1 MKMYIDLFFIF
12 NVIMDYI
19 IIMSTSI
26 LFKRRTSYIR
36 MILSSL
42 IGGISSL
49 VLFTSLNK
57 IVIEIISI
65 VIMVLISFGYKGIR
79 YLIKNILY
87 MYILSTLLGG
97 IIYLFNIK
105 VSNSMFLTYLIIIVI
120 SIEIMILYIKENKKM
135 RSIYNNY
142 YKVDIYFKDRE
153 KLSLI
158 GFIDTGNILYNK
170 NQIFK
175 LSAYLDTGNNLYD
188 PYKKRPVIIVPNK
201 YIKEDKYILV
211 PYHTINGNGLL
222 KCIKPDIIFID
233 GIGYKGNV
241 LVGFSDSFNFGD
253 GVDVIL
259 HKDIMKG

>member
-12 NVIMDYI
+12 NVIIDYI

-26 LFKRRTSYIR
+26 LLKRRTSYIR

-57 IVIEIISI
+57 IVIEVVSII
-65 VIMVLISFGYKGIR
+65 IMVLISFEYKGIR

-120 SIEIMILYIKENKKM
+120 SIEVMILYIKENKKM

-158 GFIDTGNILYNK
+158 GFV
-170 NQIFK
+170 
-175 LSAYLDTGNNLYD
+175 DTGNNLYD
-188 PYKKRPVIIVPNK
+188 PYKKRPVIIVPDK

-211 PYHTINGNGLL
+211 PYHTVNGNGLL

-241 LVGFSDSFNFGD
+241 LIGFSDSFNFGD

-259 HKDIMKG
+259 HKDITKG

>member
-1 MKMYIDLFFIF
+1 MEMYIDLFFIF

-26 LFKRRTSYIR
+26 LLKRRTSYIR

-57 IVIEIISI
+57 IVIEIVSI

-79 YLIKNILY
+79 YLINNILY
-87 MYILSTLLGG
+87 MYVLSTLLGG

-142 YKVDIYFKDRE
+142 YKVDIYFKDRK

-158 GFIDTGNILYNK
+158 GFV
-170 NQIFK
+170 
-175 LSAYLDTGNNLYD
+175 DTGNNLYD

-241 LVGFSDSFNFGD
+241 LIGFSDSFNFGD

>member
-1 MKMYIDLFFIF
+1 MEMYIDLFFIF

-19 IIMSTSI
+19 IIMSMSI
-26 LFKRRTSYIR
+26 LLKRRTSYIR

-57 IVIEIISI
+57 IVIEIVSI
-65 VIMVLISFGYKGIR
+65 VIMVLISFGYKDIR

-120 SIEIMILYIKENKKM
+120 SIEVMILYIKENKKM

-142 YKVDIYFKDRE
+142 YKIDIYFKDRE

-158 GFIDTGNILYNK
+158 GFV
-170 NQIFK
+170 
-175 LSAYLDTGNNLYD
+175 DTGNNLYD

>member
-1 MKMYIDLFFIF
+1 MEMYIDLFFIF

-26 LFKRRTSYIR
+26 LLKRRTSYIR

-57 IVIEIISI
+57 IVIEIVSI

-79 YLIKNILY
+79 YLINNILY

-120 SIEIMILYIKENKKM
+120 SIEIMLLYIKENKKM

-142 YKVDIYFKDRE
+142 YKVDIYFKDRK

-158 GFIDTGNILYNK
+158 GFV
-170 NQIFK
+170 
-175 LSAYLDTGNNLYD
+175 DTGNNLYD
-188 PYKKRPVIIVPNK
+188 PYKKRPVIIVHNK

-241 LVGFSDSFNFGD
+241 LIGFSDSFNFGD

>member
-1 MKMYIDLFFIF
+1 MEMYIDLFFIF

-26 LFKRRTSYIR
+26 LLKRRTSYIR

-57 IVIEIISI
+57 IVIEIVSI

-79 YLIKNILY
+79 YLINNILY

-97 IIYLFNIK
+97 ILYLFNIK

-142 YKVDIYFKDRE
+142 YRVDIYFKDRE

-158 GFIDTGNILYNK
+158 GFV
-170 NQIFK
+170 
-175 LSAYLDTGNNLYD
+175 DTGNNLYD

-241 LVGFSDSFNFGD
+241 LIGFSDSFNFGD

-259 HKDIMKG
+259 HKDIMRG

>member
-1 MKMYIDLFFIF
+1 MEMYIDLFFIF

-19 IIMSTSI
+19 IIMSTNI
-26 LFKRRTSYIR
+26 LLKRTTSYIR

-57 IVIEIISI
+57 IVIEIVSI

-79 YLIKNILY
+79 YLINNILY

-158 GFIDTGNILYNK
+158 GFV
-170 NQIFK
+170 
-175 LSAYLDTGNNLYD
+175 DTGNNLYD
-188 PYKKRPVIIVPNK
+188 PYKKRPVIIVHNK

-241 LVGFSDSFNFGD
+241 LIGFSDSFNFGD

-259 HKDIMKG
+259 HKDIMRG

>member
-1 MKMYIDLFFIF
+1 MEMYIDLFFIF

-26 LFKRRTSYIR
+26 LLKRRTSYIR

-57 IVIEIISI
+57 IVIEIVSI

-79 YLIKNILY
+79 YLINNILY

-158 GFIDTGNILYNK
+158 GFV
-170 NQIFK
+170 
-175 LSAYLDTGNNLYD
+175 DTGNNLYD
-188 PYKKRPVIIVPNK
+188 PYKKRPVIIVHNK

-241 LVGFSDSFNFGD
+241 LIGFSDSFNFGD

-259 HKDIMKG
+259 HKDIMRG

>member
-19 IIMSTSI
+19 IIMSTNI
-26 LFKRRTSYIR
+26 LLKRRTNHIR

-57 IVIEIISI
+57 IVIEIVSI

-79 YLIKNILY
+79 YLINNILY

-135 RSIYNNY
+135 WSIYNNY
-142 YKVDIYFKDRE
+142 YRVDIYFKDRE

-158 GFIDTGNILYNK
+158 GFV
-170 NQIFK
+170 
-175 LSAYLDTGNNLYD
+175 DTGNNLYD

-241 LVGFSDSFNFGD
+241 LIGFSDSFNFGD

-259 HKDIMKG
+259 HKDIMKGW

>member
-19 IIMSTSI
+19 IIMSTNI
-26 LFKRRTSYIR
+26 LLKRRTNHIR

-57 IVIEIISI
+57 IVIEIVSI

-79 YLIKNILY
+79 YLINNILY

-120 SIEIMILYIKENKKM
+120 SIEIMLLYIKENKKM

-158 GFIDTGNILYNK
+158 GFV
-170 NQIFK
+170 
-175 LSAYLDTGNNLYD
+175 DTGNNLYD
-188 PYKKRPVIIVPNK
+188 PYKKRPVIIVHNK

-241 LVGFSDSFNFGD
+241 LIGFSDSFNFGD

>member
-1 MKMYIDLFFIF
+1 MYIDLFFIF

-19 IIMSTSI
+19 IIMSTNI
-26 LFKRRTSYIR
+26 LLKRRTSYIR

-57 IVIEIISI
+57 IVIEIVSI

-79 YLIKNILY
+79 YLINNILY

-158 GFIDTGNILYNK
+158 GFV
-170 NQIFK
+170 
-175 LSAYLDTGNNLYD
+175 DTGNNLYN
-188 PYKKRPVIIVPNK
+188 PYKKRPVIIVHNK

-241 LVGFSDSFNFGD
+241 LIGFSDSFNFGD

-259 HKDIMKG
+259 HKDIMRG

>member
-1 MKMYIDLFFIF
+1 MEMYIDLFFIF

-26 LFKRRTSYIR
+26 LLKRRTSYIR

-57 IVIEIISI
+57 IVIEIVSI

-79 YLIKNILY
+79 YLINNILY

-120 SIEIMILYIKENKKM
+120 SIEVMILYIKENKKM

-158 GFIDTGNILYNK
+158 GFV
-170 NQIFK
+170 
-175 LSAYLDTGNNLYD
+175 DTGNNLYD

-241 LVGFSDSFNFGD
+241 LIGFSDSFNFGD

-259 HKDIMKG
+259 HKDIMRG

>member
-26 LFKRRTSYIR
+26 LLKRRTSYIR

-57 IVIEIISI
+57 IVIEIVSI

-79 YLIKNILY
+79 YLINNILY

-120 SIEIMILYIKENKKM
+120 SIEIMLLYIKENKKM

-158 GFIDTGNILYNK
+158 GFV
-170 NQIFK
+170 
-175 LSAYLDTGNNLYD
+175 DTGNNLYD

-233 GIGYKGNV
+233 GIGFKGNV
-241 LVGFSDSFNFGD
+241 LIGFSDSFNFGD

>member
-19 IIMSTSI
+19 IIMSTNI
-26 LFKRRTSYIR
+26 LLKRRTNHIR

-57 IVIEIISI
+57 IVIEIVSI

-79 YLIKNILY
+79 YLINNILY
-87 MYILSTLLGG
+87 MYVLSTLLGG

-142 YKVDIYFKDRE
+142 YKVYIYFKDRK

-158 GFIDTGNILYNK
+158 GFV
-170 NQIFK
+170 
-175 LSAYLDTGNNLYD
+175 DTGNNLYD
-188 PYKKRPVIIVPNK
+188 PYKKRPVIIVHNK

-241 LVGFSDSFNFGD
+241 LIGFSDSFNFGD

>member
-12 NVIMDYI
+12 NVIIDYI

-26 LFKRRTSYIR
+26 LLKRRTSYIR

-57 IVIEIISI
+57 IVIEIVSI

-79 YLIKNILY
+79 YLINNILY

-142 YKVDIYFKDRE
+142 YRVDIYFKDRE

-158 GFIDTGNILYNK
+158 GFV
-170 NQIFK
+170 
-175 LSAYLDTGNNLYD
+175 DTGNNLYD

-241 LVGFSDSFNFGD
+241 LIGFSDSFNFGD

-259 HKDIMKG
+259 HKDIMRGW

>member
-1 MKMYIDLFFIF
+1 MEMYIDLFFIF

-26 LFKRRTSYIR
+26 LLKRRTSYIR

-57 IVIEIISI
+57 IVIEIVSI

-79 YLIKNILY
+79 YLINNILY

-120 SIEIMILYIKENKKM
+120 SIEIMLLYIKENKKM

-158 GFIDTGNILYNK
+158 GFVDTC
-170 NQIFK
+170 
-175 LSAYLDTGNNLYD
+175 NNLYD
-188 PYKKRPVIIVPNK
+188 PYKKRPVIIVHNK

-241 LVGFSDSFNFGD
+241 LIGFSDSFNFGD

>member
-1 MKMYIDLFFIF
+1 MEMYIDLFFIF

-26 LFKRRTSYIR
+26 LLKRRTSYIR

-57 IVIEIISI
+57 IVIEIVSI

-79 YLIKNILY
+79 YLINNILY

-142 YKVDIYFKDRE
+142 YRVDIYFKDRE

-158 GFIDTGNILYNK
+158 GFV
-170 NQIFK
+170 
-175 LSAYLDTGNNLYD
+175 DTGNNLYD

-241 LVGFSDSFNFGD
+241 LIGFSDSFNFGD

-259 HKDIMKG
+259 HKDIMRGW

>member
-1 MKMYIDLFFIF
+1 MYIDLFFIF

-19 IIMSTSI
+19 IIMSTNI
-26 LFKRRTSYIR
+26 LLKRRTNHIR

-57 IVIEIISI
+57 IVIEIVSI

-79 YLIKNILY
+79 YLINNILY

-158 GFIDTGNILYNK
+158 GFV
-170 NQIFK
+170 
-175 LSAYLDTGNNLYD
+175 DTGNNLYD
-188 PYKKRPVIIVPNK
+188 PYKKRPVIIVHNK

-241 LVGFSDSFNFGD
+241 LIGFSDSFNFGD

>member
-1 MKMYIDLFFIF
+1 MYIDLFFIF

-26 LFKRRTSYIR
+26 LLKRRTGYIR

-57 IVIEIISI
+57 IVIEIVSI

-79 YLIKNILY
+79 YLINNILY

-120 SIEIMILYIKENKKM
+120 SIEVMILYIKENKKM

-158 GFIDTGNILYNK
+158 GFV
-170 NQIFK
+170 
-175 LSAYLDTGNNLYD
+175 DTGNNLYD

-241 LVGFSDSFNFGD
+241 LIGFSDSFNFGD

>member
-1 MKMYIDLFFIF
+1 
-12 NVIMDYI
+12 
-19 IIMSTSI
+19 MSTSI
-26 LFKRRTSYIR
+26 LLKRRTSYIR

-57 IVIEIISI
+57 IVIEIVSI

-79 YLIKNILY
+79 YLINNILY

-120 SIEIMILYIKENKKM
+120 SIEIMLLYIKENKKM

-158 GFIDTGNILYNK
+158 GFV
-170 NQIFK
+170 
-175 LSAYLDTGNNLYD
+175 DTGNNLYD
-188 PYKKRPVIIVPNK
+188 PYKKRPVIIVHNK

-241 LVGFSDSFNFGD
+241 LIGFSDSFNFGD

>member
-1 MKMYIDLFFIF
+1 M
-12 NVIMDYI
+12 
-19 IIMSTSI
+19 
-26 LFKRRTSYIR
+26 
-36 MILSSL
+36 
-42 IGGISSL
+42 
-49 VLFTSLNK
+49 
-57 IVIEIISI
+57 
-65 VIMVLISFGYKGIR
+65 
-79 YLIKNILY
+79 
-87 MYILSTLLGG
+87 
-97 IIYLFNIK
+97 FNIK

-120 SIEIMILYIKENKKM
+120 SIEVMILYMKENKKM

-158 GFIDTGNILYNK
+158 GFV
-170 NQIFK
+170 
-175 LSAYLDTGNNLYD
+175 DTGNNLYD
-188 PYKKRPVIIVPNK
+188 PYKKRPVIIVSDK

-211 PYHTINGNGLL
+211 PYHTISGNGLL

-241 LVGFSDSFNFGD
+241 LIGFSDSFNFGD

>member
-1 MKMYIDLFFIF
+1 MEMYIDLFFIF

-26 LFKRRTSYIR
+26 LLKRRTSYIR

-57 IVIEIISI
+57 IVIEIVSI

-79 YLIKNILY
+79 YLINNILY

-142 YKVDIYFKDRE
+142 YRVDIYFKDRE

-158 GFIDTGNILYNK
+158 GFV
-170 NQIFK
+170 
-175 LSAYLDTGNNLYD
+175 DTGNNLYD
-188 PYKKRPVIIVPNK
+188 PYKKRPVIIVHNK

-241 LVGFSDSFNFGD
+241 LIGFSDSFNFGD

-259 HKDIMKG
+259 HKDIMRG

>member
-12 NVIMDYI
+12 NVIIDYI

-26 LFKRRTSYIR
+26 LLKRRTSYIR

-57 IVIEIISI
+57 IVIEGVSII
-65 VIMVLISFGYKGIR
+65 IMVLISFGYKGIR

-120 SIEIMILYIKENKKM
+120 SIEVMILYIKENKKM

-158 GFIDTGNILYNK
+158 GFV
-170 NQIFK
+170 
-175 LSAYLDTGNNLYD
+175 DTGNNLYD
-188 PYKKRPVIIVPNK
+188 PYKKRPVIIVPDK

-211 PYHTINGNGLL
+211 PYHTVNGNGLL

-241 LVGFSDSFNFGD
+241 LIGFSDSFNFGD

>member
-1 MKMYIDLFFIF
+1 MYIDLFFIF

-26 LFKRRTSYIR
+26 LLKRRTSYIR

-57 IVIEIISI
+57 IVIEIVSI
-65 VIMVLISFGYKGIR
+65 VIMVFISFGYKGIR
-79 YLIKNILY
+79 YLINNILY

-158 GFIDTGNILYNK
+158 GFV
-170 NQIFK
+170 
-175 LSAYLDTGNNLYD
+175 DTGNNLYD

-233 GIGYKGNV
+233 GIGYKGDV
-241 LVGFSDSFNFGD
+241 LIGFSDSFNFGD